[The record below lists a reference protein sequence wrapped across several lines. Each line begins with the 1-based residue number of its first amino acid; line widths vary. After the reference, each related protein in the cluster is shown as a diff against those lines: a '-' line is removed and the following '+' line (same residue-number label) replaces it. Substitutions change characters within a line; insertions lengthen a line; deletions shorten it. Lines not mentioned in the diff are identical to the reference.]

1 MHIIS
6 LGGVGG
12 CELAH
17 ALRTLGQPSYPYDW
31 LITTQSFIIRSFND
45 FDQFFQFD
53 EQYVFDT
60 TKLLTA
66 DKSAIML
73 HDFHNFVVERDTV
86 IAKYRRRFSRLNA
99 ALLDT
104 TSDILFVR
112 ICDNLDNP
120 LHPLEYYNSIFDREC
135 EDINLWI
142 RFIDTRFIDTRFIDT
157 RFIDTRFIDT
167 NRRIRILCITNQS
180 NIIDS
185 KDSRVIIRYS
195 PILDAASIS
204 EIIDQT
210 RLL

>member
-142 RFIDTRFIDTRFIDT
+142 RFIDTRFIDT
-157 RFIDTRFIDT
+157 